1 MPADQPTPADQPI
14 PSEAGRGGAHFVQ
27 SLARGL
33 SVITAFDAARPRM
46 TLSEVA
52 RRSELSRAT
61 ARRFLLT
68 LEQLGYVRTDGRDF
82 ELTAKVLE
90 LGYAYLSS
98 LGLPEIAAPH
108 LRRLSETVGE
118 STSVAVLE
126 GSDIVY
132 VARVQARHIMNVA
145 ISVGT
150 RFPAHATS
158 MGRVLLS
165 ELPDDEVRARCEGPL
180 ARPPARR
187 TVSTLDGLRRRLA
200 EVRRSG
206 CADVDQELEAGL
218 RSVAVP
224 LRDPSGRI
232 VAAVNVSMRVGAT
245 EAGPDPASAILPA
258 LRECAAA
265 IQRDLTAAGGGAA
278 AAPPL
283 ARRAGV

>member
-1 MPADQPTPADQPI
+1 MAAE
-14 PSEAGRGGAHFVQ
+14 PSPGPPGAESVLSDASPGRGAGGTHYVQ

-33 SVITAFDAARPRM
+33 SVITAFDASRPRM
-46 TLSEVA
+46 TLSDVA
-52 RRSELSRAT
+52 RRTGLSRAT

-90 LGYAYLSS
+90 IGYSYLSS
-98 LGLPEIAAPH
+98 LDLPEIAAPH
-108 LRRLSETVGE
+108 LRRLSEQLGE
-118 STSVAVLE
+118 STSVAVLD

-165 ELPDDEVRARCEGPL
+165 DLPDHEIRDRCEGPL
-180 ARPPARR
+180 ARPPAER
-187 TVSTLDGLRRRLA
+187 TVSTLEGLHLRLA
-200 EVRRSG
+200 EVRRCG
-206 CADVDQELEAGL
+206 YADVDQELEAGL

-224 LRDPSGRI
+224 VRDARARI
-232 VAAVNVSMRVGAT
+232 AAAVNVSMRVGAT
-245 EAGPDPASAILPA
+245 AGASDPVGGILPA
-258 LRECAAA
+258 LRECAGG
-265 IQRDLTAAGGGAA
+265 IERDLAAAGA
-278 AAPPL
+278 
-283 ARRAGV
+283 